1 MMSFTWV
8 YSHVIYPYCITWT
21 YRPDTQQYFMV
32 TCHSISGVTQWLW
45 LLVIIV
51 RGGKNTYY
59 LVISCNPNLFC
70 YSVVC
75 VIYSTVPGLYSHAIH
90 CIHQRLASVFNLF
103 FTCQDITDVFS
114 RQSLLLPHP
123 FRSVLISLCPS
134 VLGVGMT
141 GKYKNKHSHTSHFF
155 LIKCQSIFRYKL
167 QVTCSANVMK

>member
-8 YSHVIYPYCITWT
+8 YSHVIYPYCIIWT

-75 VIYSTVPGLYSHAIH
+75 VIYSTVPGIYSHAIH
-90 CIHQRLASVFNLF
+90 CIHPRLASVFNLF
-103 FTCQDITDVFS
+103 FTCQDITDCILQTVAPPS
-114 RQSLLLPHP
+114 SP
-123 FRSVLISLCPS
+123 FPLC
-134 VLGVGMT
+134 
-141 GKYKNKHSHTSHFF
+141 SHIPLSF
-155 LIKCQSIFRYKL
+155 CPWCWYDW
-167 QVTCSANVMK
+167 